1 LLDHGGL
8 TGAGTVRV
16 MRRRQRSELVVAPQP
31 GGVVVQGP
39 PGKVRAFAERVRSIA
54 RSVDVER
61 IATMLT
67 TAAAAIDELAGS
79 GDGTPQY
86 FEFSPRAMDL
96 LKQFG
101 ALPAG
106 DGFFRS
112 MVRDGE
118 KFAGNLDWTP
128 IDASADLLQLQ
139 TSAVGLV
146 LQASIKDLADSVQRV
161 EDRLEHLLDTI
172 WADKVGE
179 IVAHH
184 RVLSELIESS
194 NQGHPLSATDWSSI
208 DHLRTEIGRNIDA
221 CRVLLRL
228 SVARADPGR
237 TASSRSAAAKKLLES
252 DFVEGLALLA
262 VCEHNLAS
270 WHHLR
275 LQQVRE
281 NEPEHLE
288 RTLGRVETD
297 LTLHQLED
305 QRLVDDLTFFVDR
318 LAQPRGLEGLELW
331 KRDQLQANTES
342 LRVGI
347 DRFATQRTL
356 DVRGVEL
363 APLPTLRE
371 SLNVAKDWSVDHAQD
386 AVRWVRRRGSSADDA
401 ADDAAAEL
409 ESGDEAPAL
418 DADADG

>member
-1 LLDHGGL
+1 
-8 TGAGTVRV
+8 
-16 MRRRQRSELVVAPQP
+16 M
-31 GGVVVQGP
+31 
-39 PGKVRAFAERVRSIA
+39 VRAFAERVRSIA

-61 IATMLT
+61 IGTMLT
-67 TAAAAIDELAGS
+67 TAAAAIDELAKS
-79 GDGTPQY
+79 GDSTPQY

-101 ALPAG
+101 ALPTG

-112 MVRDGE
+112 LVHAGE
-118 KFAGNLDWTP
+118 ELAGNPLTDLDWTP
-128 IDASADLLQLQ
+128 IDASTDLLQLQ
-139 TSAVGLV
+139 TVAVGLV

-161 EDRLEHLLDTI
+161 EDKLEHLLDTI

-208 DHLRTEIGRNIDA
+208 EHLRTEIGRNIDA
-221 CRVLLRL
+221 CRVLLRM
-228 SVARADPGR
+228 SVARADAGR
-237 TASSRSAAAKKLLES
+237 TASSRSGAAKKLLES

-275 LQQVRE
+275 VQRVRE
-281 NEPEHLE
+281 AEPEHLE

-297 LTLHQLED
+297 LTLQQLED

-356 DVRGVEL
+356 DIRGVEL
-363 APLPTLRE
+363 AALPTLRE
-371 SLNVAKDWSVDHAQD
+371 SLNVAKDWSVDHAED
-386 AVRWVRRRGSSADDA
+386 AVRWVRRRRSSSD
-401 ADDAAAEL
+401 DDAAAL
-409 ESGDEAPAL
+409 ESGADATAL
-418 DADADG
+418 DPADD